1 MERAGAAAHAQVR
14 AGWLLAGHL
23 AGAGAR
29 AAETLTCACT
39 YPCLVRPF
47 FLPACTDNACLPP
60 PADFDMCN
68 TCFLNPAIPRHEH
81 PLVVRRR
88 RTALRMLW
96 SGLVW
101 AALLA
106 LLPCCLVALSAA
118 QAWRALLICDSRK
131 QSLHSCNTLV

>member
-14 AGWLLAGHL
+14 AEWLLAGHW

-29 AAETLTCACT
+29 AAETPTCGCK
-39 YPCLVRPF
+39 YPLS
-47 FLPACTDNACLPP
+47 CLPVFPADLYRACCLMSVSLP

-88 RTALRMLW
+88 HTALRTL
-96 SGLVW
+96 
-101 AALLA
+101 
-106 LLPCCLVALSAA
+106 CCG
-118 QAWRALLICDSRK
+118 RGC
-131 QSLHSCNTLV
+131 

>member
-39 YPCLVRPF
+39 YPCLVRLF

-96 SGLVW
+96 SGLGRPACS
-101 AALLA
+101 AALLS
-106 LLPCCLVALSAA
+106 CRLVSSTGLACSADLRLT
-118 QAWRALLICDSRK
+118 QAVVAF
-131 QSLHSCNTLV
+131 V